1 MADGQTIT
9 TMLMFTGQA
18 EEAMAFYAGLF
29 ADSGIDFVQHYG
41 PGYPGPEGQVVHA
54 RFRLAGQPY
63 LAMDSH
69 VEQSVGFNP
78 RISFFV
84 TCPSGD
90 EVDRLYG
97 ALSQGGE
104 ALMALDGYPFAE
116 RYAWVQ
122 DRFGV
127 SWQLMFAG
135 DRAPGSTR

>member
-1 MADGQTIT
+1 MADVQQIA

-18 EEAMAFYAGLF
+18 EEAMTFYTGLF
-29 ADSGIDFVQHYG
+29 ADSDIDFLQHYG
-41 PGYPGPEGQVVHA
+41 PDYPGPEGEVVHA
-54 RFRLAGQPY
+54 RFRLAGRPF

-69 VEQSVGFNP
+69 LDQPFDFNP

-84 TCPSGD
+84 TCASAA
-90 EVDRLYG
+90 EVDRLHG
-97 ALSQGGE
+97 ALSQGGSE
-104 ALMALDGYPFAE
+104 LMALDGYPFAE

-135 DRAPGSTR
+135 DRASGA